1 MINFQLYLKILI
13 WVVPDR
19 VLPLFYIFLIPY
31 STDSKLHAKEVGSY
45 RGRLLKRTIKRSKSV
60 MGIFV
65 SSKSSS
71 SNFDTYK
78 AKNIKQVK
86 RVCKS
91 DDMNIIFFKSN
102 FTIYLS
108 SKYISPG

>member
-1 MINFQLYLKILI
+1 MEAVEATASITDVIIEDNRRRHVTLLLSERGS
-13 WVVPDR
+13 WNHNLD
-19 VLPLFYIFLIPY
+19 

-65 SSKSSS
+65 SSKSSTSS

-78 AKNIKQVK
+78 AKNIKQV
-86 RVCKS
+86 
-91 DDMNIIFFKSN
+91 
-102 FTIYLS
+102 
-108 SKYISPG
+108 